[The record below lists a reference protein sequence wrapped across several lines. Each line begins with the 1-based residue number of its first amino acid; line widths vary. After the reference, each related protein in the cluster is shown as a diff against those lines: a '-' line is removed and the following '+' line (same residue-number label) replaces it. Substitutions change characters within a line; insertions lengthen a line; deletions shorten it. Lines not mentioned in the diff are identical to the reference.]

1 MTLILDRGQG
11 QRQYCFLLEGKAGN
25 TVVDV
30 EGNKIF
36 YIPTSEAI
44 KRREV
49 DISEVALF
57 ESLGTCFGRKPLKF
71 EYELMEVKGIPK
83 RHL

>member
-1 MTLILDRGQG
+1 
-11 QRQYCFLLEGKAGN
+11 LLEGKIGN

-30 EGNKIF
+30 EGNKIC

-44 KRREV
+44 KRRGV
-49 DISEVALF
+49 DISEIALF
-57 ESLGTCFGRKPLKF
+57 ESLGACFGRKPQKF
-71 EYELMEVKGIPK
+71 EYELVEVKGIPK